1 MFETKRPIATEQPT
15 TKNDKSI
22 KDAVKAC
29 INSRLTDKTSLAHG
43 RLYIDMLK
51 LIEQPLLAHTMTHTR
66 GNQVQASKL
75 LGLSRGT
82 LRQKLKTH
90 GMR

>member
-1 MFETKRPIATEQPT
+1 MFETTQQRVTEQPT
-15 TKNDKSI
+15 TEDDKGV
-22 KDAVKAC
+22 KRAVKAC
-29 INSRLTDKTSLAHG
+29 IDMRLSQPNTLAHG
-43 RLYIDMLK
+43 RLYLDILK
-51 LIEQPLLAHTMTHTR
+51 LVEQPLLMHTMTQTR

-90 GMR
+90 GIL

>member
-1 MFETKRPIATEQPT
+1 MFEIKRPIATEQST
-15 TKNDKSI
+15 IKNDKSI

-29 INSRLTDKTSLAHG
+29 IDRRLADKTVLEQGH
-43 RLYIDMLK
+43 LYIDILK

-90 GMR
+90 GML

>member
-15 TKNDKSI
+15 ANEDKTI

-29 INSRLTDKTSLAHG
+29 IDMRLADKTALSHG
-43 RLYIDMLK
+43 RLYLDMLT

-75 LGLSRGT
+75 LGMSRGT

-90 GMR
+90 GIL